1 MSIFLLDTNICVHLL
16 KGEYKVK
23 EKINDVGEESCY
35 LSEITIAELLF
46 GIENSAP
53 QQRAMNLARFNWLE
67 KLFWRRIISVGG
79 ALHEFGKQ
87 KAHLRRIGR
96 PVADFDIL
104 IGATAIVY
112 NLTLITHN
120 TRDFKNLSDLD
131 LFDWI
136 E

>member
-1 MSIFLLDTNICVHLL
+1 MSIYLLDTNICVHLL
-16 KGEYKVK
+16 KDEYKVK
-23 EKINDVGEESCY
+23 EKIAEVGSESCF

-53 QQRAMNLARFNWLE
+53 QQRDMNRARFNWLE
-67 KLFWRRIISVGG
+67 NLFWKRIISVGG

-87 KAHLRRIGR
+87 KAILRRLGR
-96 PVADFDIL
+96 PVGDFDIL

-112 NLTLITHN
+112 NLTLVTHN